1 VRIERSKSQNE
12 QDDLSDLEDD
22 LEEDQEPSTRTEQNS
37 YDLAINALDKGL
49 SILRSKNENK
59 YVTESIL
66 VAKDLQEYA
75 LSINHSG

>member
-37 YDLAINALDKGL
+37 YDLAINALDKVIVKL
-49 SILRSKNENK
+49 YYIIFLDSKNGR
-59 YVTESIL
+59 L
-66 VAKDLQEYA
+66 
-75 LSINHSG
+75 